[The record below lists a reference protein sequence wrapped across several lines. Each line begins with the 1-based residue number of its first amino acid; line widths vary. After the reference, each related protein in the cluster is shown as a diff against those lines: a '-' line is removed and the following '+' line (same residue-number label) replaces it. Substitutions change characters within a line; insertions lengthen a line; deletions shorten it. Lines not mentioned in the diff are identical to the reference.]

1 MSFFHSHATLV
12 MRTPKR
18 GRKNLEREQRK
29 RSEREAMGKRKPEM
43 KKIENRQALQV
54 TFSKQKKGL
63 FKKVDQLPILT
74 GASVLVVAF
83 SPAGRPFVF
92 GDEGL
97 MQHYF
102 EGETSFPKAVEDEEH
117 LSLDNI
123 NLEQCS
129 VDELEL
135 LVANL
140 EEKEANIPELA
151 EELNVT
157 KPASGHQLTFPTLEA
172 TPAAVIDGVEATQL
186 HDKLEIFLMETEEEG
201 NTLSEISST
210 SEYFFIDLP
219 PLDATNYYLGFYA

>member
-1 MSFFHSHATLV
+1 MKESVLLCCFL
-12 MRTPKR
+12 
-18 GRKNLEREQRK
+18 RKNLEREQRK

-54 TFSKQKKGL
+54 TFSKRKKGL

-135 LVANL
+135 L
-140 EEKEANIPELA
+140 
-151 EELNVT
+151 
-157 KPASGHQLTFPTLEA
+157 LTFPTLEA

-201 NTLSEISST
+201 NTLSEISSA
-210 SEYFFIDLP
+210 SEYFFNDLP

>member
-1 MSFFHSHATLV
+1 
-12 MRTPKR
+12 
-18 GRKNLEREQRK
+18 
-29 RSEREAMGKRKPEM
+29 MGKRKPEM

-54 TFSKQKKGL
+54 TFSKRKKGL
-63 FKKVDQLPILT
+63 FKKADQLSILT

-102 EGETSFPKAVEDEEH
+102 ECETNFPKAVEDEEH

-123 NLEQCS
+123 DLEQCS

-140 EEKEANIPELA
+140 EEEEANILKLA
-151 EELNVT
+151 NELNAT
-157 KPASGHQLTFPTLEA
+157 KPASGQQLTFPTLEA
-172 TPAAVIDGVEATQL
+172 APAAVIDGVEATQL
-186 HDKLEIFLMETEEEG
+186 YDDLEIFLMETEEEG
-201 NTLSEISST
+201 NTSSKISSA
-210 SEYFFIDLP
+210 SEYFFNDLP
-219 PLDATNYYLGFYA
+219 PLEASDYYLGFYA